1 MVQLKYICVCFI
13 IQVDNDDRYCY
24 DDDICTARCNCWDG
38 ERVRTEDTESFDLN
52 DVEDQG
58 TCVSITFTYRY
69 HCHNS
74 IIFSHRYSVP

>member
-1 MVQLKYICVCFI
+1 M
-13 IQVDNDDRYCY
+13 
-24 DDDICTARCNCWDG
+24 
-38 ERVRTEDTESFDLN
+38 RTEDTESFDLN

-58 TCVSITFTYRY
+58 TRMCQYNRY